1 MDGGKGGASSGRSF
15 LQWISGSD
23 WSYGCCWGLNREALS
38 FVAQEFALVQL
49 TMGTAQYTAEIFGKW
64 ASGAGFT
71 FINLPNGEA
80 Q

>member
-1 MDGGKGGASSGRSF
+1 MDLWVGLELRLLLGTQQRGSVSF
-15 LQWISGSD
+15 I
-23 WSYGCCWGLNREALS
+23 
-38 FVAQEFALVQL
+38 AQEFSLVQL

-64 ASGAGFT
+64 ASGAGFM

>member
-1 MDGGKGGASSGRSF
+1 M
-15 LQWISGSD
+15 
-23 WSYGCCWGLNREALS
+23 
-38 FVAQEFALVQL
+38 QL

-71 FINLPNGEA
+71 FINLHNVEA

>member
-1 MDGGKGGASSGRSF
+1 MDLWVGLELRLLLGTQQRGSVSF
-15 LQWISGSD
+15 I
-23 WSYGCCWGLNREALS
+23 
-38 FVAQEFALVQL
+38 AQEFSLVQL
-49 TMGTAQYTAEIFGKW
+49 TMGTAQYTAEIFGTW